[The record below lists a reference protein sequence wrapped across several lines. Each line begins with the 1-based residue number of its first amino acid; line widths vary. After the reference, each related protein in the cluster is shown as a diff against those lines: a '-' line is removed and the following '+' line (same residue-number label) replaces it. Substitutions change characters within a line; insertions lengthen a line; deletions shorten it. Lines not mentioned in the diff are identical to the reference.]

1 MPCEM
6 VSLRRGDVG
15 PLPRLATERAT
26 AVTAAGAG
34 PDLDDAT
41 KVAHDLGQWLPLPM
55 QGDTLTLWE
64 TLASLGAVDL
74 TVARVVEPH
83 VDALSILREARREN
97 AVPAE
102 EWGRLWPDWSA
113 ARLWGVYAAEGAER
127 LHAERQADGT
137 WCLRGVKPWCS
148 LADRVSHGLVTAWI
162 DDEQRGLFALDMT
175 QPGVQVAV
183 GDDESAGQSSQWV
196 SRGLTQVRSTAIHV
210 DDCPAV
216 AIGGPQWY
224 LTRPGFAWGGA
235 GVAAIWYGGAV
246 ALACRLREAFTR
258 RAPDQVAL
266 MHLGAVDTAL
276 TRARVVLQEAAAVAD
291 DPETPRAEAE
301 LVAQRVRQVVADGVG
316 GVFTRVAHAL
326 GPAPL
331 TGEEEHAR
339 RVADLTV
346 YVRQH
351 HGERDL
357 ARQGQLSLDSTG
369 GWQWW

>member
-26 AVTAAGAG
+26 AVTSDVAEL
-34 PDLDDAT
+34 DLDDVA

-83 VDALSILREARREN
+83 VDALSILREARREH
-97 AVPAE
+97 AVPDE
-102 EWGRLWPDWSA
+102 EWGRSWPDWSA
-113 ARLWGVYAAEGAER
+113 ARLWGVYAAEGPER
-127 LHAERQADGT
+127 LHAERQPDGT
-137 WCLRGVKPWCS
+137 WCLHGVKPWCS
-148 LADRVSHGLVTAWI
+148 LADRVSHALVTAWV
-162 DDEQRGLFALDMT
+162 DDEQRGLFAIDMSDA
-175 QPGVQVAV
+175 GILVAV

-216 AIGGPQWY
+216 PIGAPQWY

-235 GVAAIWYGGAV
+235 GVAAVWYGGTV
-246 ALACRLREAFTR
+246 ALACRLRETFAR

-276 TRARVVLQEAAAVAD
+276 TRARAVLQEAAAVAD
-291 DPETPRAEAE
+291 DPETPGAEAV
-301 LVAQRVRQVVADGVG
+301 LVAQRVRQVVADTSEEVL
-316 GVFTRVAHAL
+316 TRVGHAL

-357 ARQGQLSLDSTG
+357 ARQGQLSLDSAE
-369 GWQWW
+369 GWLWW